1 MKKEK
6 MIKEI
11 EALYF
16 KEEGFLRVIN
26 VMNKTEKELKN
37 KNAEL
42 LKENNSLKKELREAK
57 QQIKALQQ
65 LQNTN
70 IETSNNIDV
79 QEFVQNSLQFLTKAM
94 ELSKMNIAGVLNK

>member
-16 KEEGFLRVIN
+16 KEEGLLRVIN
-26 VMNKTEKELKN
+26 GMNKTEKELKN

-57 QQIKALQQ
+57 QQIKALQH

>member
-16 KEEGFLRVIN
+16 KEEGLLRVIN
-26 VMNKTEKELKN
+26 GMNKTEKELKN
-37 KNAEL
+37 KSAEL

>member
-16 KEEGFLRVIN
+16 KEEGLLRVISG
-26 VMNKTEKELKN
+26 MNKTEKELKN

-57 QQIKALQQ
+57 QQIKALQH